1 MVIMATVISSVTE
14 PGESAFTLVSC
25 GWTFMPARAQGSM
38 HYYLDI
44 SIGLRVL
51 TTRQLASTEP
61 VTQDPPAEAAVS
73 YDPASEVA
81 FHQPCV
87 GGNYLGVAIRRW
99 DHWGAILEPGATSTI
114 R

>member
-1 MVIMATVISSVTE
+1 MATVISSVTE

-81 FHQPCV
+81 FHQPV
-87 GGNYLGVAIRRW
+87 WEGTTWVWLSGGGIT
-99 DHWGAILEPGATSTI
+99 GEPSWSLVLHPP
-114 R
+114 